1 MISKYDLD
9 HLKNDHAIKRTVELI
24 EDLDTE
30 LHRSFDQEVLDIQNH
45 LVDDLKQL
53 IIISKNGY
61 CLSDQ
66 DVDEIIDQ
74 LILPF

>member
-1 MISKYDLD
+1 MLCDYDID
-9 HLKNDHAIKRTVELI
+9 FLKNDPAIKRVVELI

-30 LHRSFDQEVLDIQNH
+30 LHRSFDQEIVDIQNH

-53 IIISKNGY
+53 VLDSKNGY

-66 DVDEIIDQ
+66 DVDKIIDQ
-74 LILPF
+74 SILPF